1 MKKKLAKVVPSE
13 VITVAASYRSDDR
26 DEKLGD
32 CQICHSSGW
41 LHYGYGYPYGAKD
54 VPKDSLVH
62 KKSCRM
68 NSLLKKNGL
77 LK

>member
-1 MKKKLAKVVPSE
+1 MNKKLAKIVPSE
-13 VITVAASYRSDDR
+13 VITVAGSYRSDER

-32 CQICHSSGW
+32 CQICQASGW

-54 VPKDSLVH
+54 VSQNFLVH

-68 NSLLKKNGL
+68 NSLLKENGQ